1 MDYFPEEKLQF
12 LKSEQVFPLFSAPLM
27 LTEAIKNCCHKSKIY
42 DAASFY
48 ESLKATTPNAKI
60 QCQVQKL

>member
-42 DAASFY
+42 DATSFY
-48 ESLKATTPNAKI
+48 ESLKATTHNGKP
-60 QCQVQKL
+60 QFQVQKL